1 MFLNSSTDSG
11 GEMGY
16 RLIALDVDGT
26 IRSGSNPIAERTR
39 RAIDAAREAGAV
51 VTLATGRAY
60 KSAIVNSAALDIDVP
75 ISTSQGAYI
84 ADPISGEVFRHC
96 PLAEDMAL
104 RTLDRLDEHISL
116 NDTHTQVVA
125 YYPGIMYVDRL
136 SEWAESYGKRTE
148 IEVKTVSNLR
158 DVAGEGITRIVAVGD
173 DANIAALEGDIKP
186 HLSMSVLVMRSLP
199 YFCEILH
206 PRGGK
211 EDALGWMCERFGIA
225 RPDTVAFGNGYNDV
239 QMLEWAGLGI
249 AVGDAV
255 PEALAAAD
263 SVAPPFEKHGVAQV
277 MEELLDKGLIG

>member
-1 MFLNSSTDSG
+1 
-11 GEMGY
+11 MGY

-39 RAIDAAREAGAV
+39 RAIDAARESGAV

-60 KSAIVNSAALDIDVP
+60 RSAIVNSAALDIDVP

-84 ADPISGEVFRHC
+84 ADPVSGEVFRHC
-96 PLAEDMAL
+96 PLTGEMAL
-104 RTLDRLDEHISL
+104 VTLDKLQEHIGPDDSG
-116 NDTHTQVVA
+116 TQVVA
-125 YYPGIMYVDRL
+125 YYPGIMYVDRM
-136 SEWAESYGKRTE
+136 SQWAASYGQRTE
-148 IEVKTVSNLR
+148 IEVRLVSNLR
-158 DVAGEGITRIVAVGD
+158 EVASEGLTRIVAVGD
-173 DANIAALEGDIKP
+173 DADIEALERDIRP
-186 HLSMSVLVMRSLP
+186 LLSMSVLVMRSLP

-225 RPDTVAFGNGYNDV
+225 RSETIAFGNGYNDV

-263 SVAPPFEKHGVAQV
+263 SVAPPFDEHGVAQV
-277 MEELLDKGLIG
+277 LEELLAKGLIG

>member
-1 MFLNSSTDSG
+1 
-11 GEMGY
+11 MGY

-26 IRSGSNPIAERTR
+26 IRSGNNPIAARTR

-60 KSAIVNSAALDIDVP
+60 RSAIVNSAALDIDVP

-84 ADPISGEVFRHC
+84 ADPKNGEVFRHR
-96 PLAEDMAL
+96 PLTRDMAL
-104 RTLDRLDEHISL
+104 GTLNRLEEHIDPINS
-116 NDTHTQVVA
+116 DTQVVA
-125 YYPGIMYVDRL
+125 YYPGIMYVDRM

-148 IEVKTVSNLR
+148 IEVKPVSDLR
-158 DVAGEGITRIVAVGD
+158 EVADKGITRIVAVGD
-173 DANIAALEGDIKP
+173 DADIEALEREIK
-186 HLSMSVLVMRSLP
+186 HQLSRNVLVMRSLP

-225 RPDTVAFGNGYNDV
+225 RSDTVAFGNGYNDV

-255 PEALAAAD
+255 AEALAAAD
-263 SVAPPFEKHGVAQV
+263 SVAPPFEEHGVAQAL
-277 MEELLDKGLIG
+277 EELLDKGLIG

>member
-1 MFLNSSTDSG
+1 
-11 GEMGY
+11 MGY

-26 IRSGSNPIAERTR
+26 IRSGNNPIAARTR

-60 KSAIVNSAALDIDVP
+60 RSAIVNSAALDIDVP

-96 PLAEDMAL
+96 PLTGDMAL
-104 RTLDRLDEHISL
+104 GTLDRLEEHVDPIHS
-116 NDTHTQVVA
+116 DTQVVA
-125 YYPGIMYVDRL
+125 YYPGVMYVDRM
-136 SEWAESYGKRTE
+136 SEWAESYGRRTE
-148 IEVKTVSNLR
+148 IDVKLVSDLREVA
-158 DVAGEGITRIVAVGD
+158 DEGLTRVVAVGD
-173 DANIAALEGDIKP
+173 DDDIEALERDIKP
-186 HLSMSVLVMRSLP
+186 QLSMSVLVMRSLP

-211 EDALGWMCERFGIA
+211 EDALGWMCEHFGIA
-225 RPDTVAFGNGYNDV
+225 RSDTVAFGNGYNDV

-255 PEALAAAD
+255 SEALAAAD
-263 SVAPPFEKHGVAQV
+263 SVAPPFEEHGVAQV
-277 MEELLDKGLIG
+277 LEELLDKGLIG

>member
-1 MFLNSSTDSG
+1 
-11 GEMGY
+11 MGY

-60 KSAIVNSAALDIDVP
+60 RSAIVNSAALDINVP
-75 ISTSQGAYI
+75 IATSQGAYI
-84 ADPISGEVFRHC
+84 ADPNSGEVFRHR
-96 PLAEDMAL
+96 PLTGDMAL
-104 RTLDRLDEHISL
+104 GTLDRLEEHIESG
-116 NDTHTQVVA
+116 NSDTQVVG
-125 YYPGIMYVDRL
+125 YYPGIMYVDRM

-148 IEVKTVSNLR
+148 IDVKLVSDLR
-158 DVAGEGITRIVAVGD
+158 EVAGKGLTRIVAVGSD
-173 DANIAALEGDIKP
+173 DGIEALERSVKP
-186 HLSMSVLVMRSLP
+186 QLSMDVLVMRSLP
-199 YFCEILH
+199 HFCEILH

-225 RPDTVAFGNGYNDV
+225 RSETVAFGNGYNDV

-255 PEALAAAD
+255 SEALAAAD
-263 SVAPPFEKHGVAQV
+263 SVAPPFEEHGVAQV
-277 MEELLDKGLIG
+277 LEELLDKGLIG

>member
-1 MFLNSSTDSG
+1 
-11 GEMGY
+11 MGY

-39 RAIDAAREAGAV
+39 RAIDAAREAGAT

-60 KSAIVNSAALDIDVP
+60 RSAIANSAALDIDVP

-96 PLAEDMAL
+96 PLTGDMAL
-104 RTLDRLDEHISL
+104 VTFDRLQEHIGP
-116 NDTHTQVVA
+116 NDSDTQVVA
-125 YYPGIMYVDRL
+125 YYPGIVYVDRI
-136 SEWAESYGKRTE
+136 SEWADSYGKRTE
-148 IEVKTVSNLR
+148 IEVRYVNDLR
-158 DVAGEGITRIVAVGD
+158 EVAGEGLTRIVAVGN
-173 DANIAALEGDIKP
+173 DADIEALERDIKP
-186 HLSMSVLVMRSLP
+186 LLSMSVLVMRSLP

-211 EDALGWMCERFGIA
+211 EDALSWMCERFGIA
-225 RPDTVAFGNGYNDV
+225 RSETIAFGNGYNDV

-263 SVAPPFEKHGVAQV
+263 SVAPPFEEHGVAQV
-277 MEELLDKGLIG
+277 LEELLDEGMIG

>member
-1 MFLNSSTDSG
+1 
-11 GEMGY
+11 MGY

-60 KSAIVNSAALDIDVP
+60 RSAIVNSAALDIDVP

-96 PLAEDMAL
+96 PLTGEMAL
-104 RTLDRLDEHISL
+104 VTLDRLEEHIRPNESS
-116 NDTHTQVVA
+116 TQVVA
-125 YYPGIMYVDRL
+125 YYPGTMYVDRM
-136 SEWAESYGKRTE
+136 SEWADSYGKRTE
-148 IEVKTVSNLR
+148 IDVKLVRNLR
-158 DVAGEGITRIVAVGD
+158 EVAGEGLTRLVAVGD
-173 DANIAALEGDIKP
+173 DADIEALERDIKP
-186 HLSMSVLVMRSLP
+186 RLSLSVLVMRSLP
-199 YFCEILH
+199 HFCEILH

-211 EDALGWMCERFGIA
+211 EDALGWMCKRFGIE
-225 RPDTVAFGNGYNDV
+225 RSETIAFGNGYNDV

-263 SVAPPFEKHGVAQV
+263 SVAPPFDEHGVAQV
-277 MEELLDKGLIG
+277 LEELLDKGLIG